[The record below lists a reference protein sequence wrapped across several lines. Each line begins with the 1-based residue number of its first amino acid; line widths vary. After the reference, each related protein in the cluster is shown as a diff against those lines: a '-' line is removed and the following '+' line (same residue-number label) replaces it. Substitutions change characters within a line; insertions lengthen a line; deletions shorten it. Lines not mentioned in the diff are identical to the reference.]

1 MQEPI
6 STSLGR
12 LSEHDWQI
20 LSNRWARGV
29 DWYVEKIGRYWA
41 PAEVFGRFP
50 LFKTKR
56 AAEEAAT
63 KLFLAESHHRAWRQG
78 QS

>member
-1 MQEPI
+1 MNEPI
-6 STSLGR
+6 QTSLGR
-12 LSEHDWQI
+12 LSDTEWTM

-29 DWYVEKIGRYWA
+29 DWYVQKIGSQWA
-41 PAEVFGRFP
+41 PADVFGKFP

-56 AAEEAAT
+56 AAEEAAS
-63 KLFLAESHHRAWRQG
+63 KLFLAESLHRAWKRG